1 MSRIIE
7 LVKKGVGVNLL
18 PMADGGALVGCSVQ
32 QGPMSTSANR
42 IVEAKDLAEL
52 DLEAV
57 LTELAGRMGVES

>member
-1 MSRIIE
+1 
-7 LVKKGVGVNLL
+7 
-18 PMADGGALVGCSVQ
+18 MADGGALVGCSVL

-57 LTELAGRMGVES
+57 LTDLAGRMGVEV